1 MISTPSQ
8 RSTRAG
14 AGALFLTLFALVWNA
29 MVWGLLMPEKGAP
42 MLFKAVFVIAG
53 LLVTLGAVLS
63 WRDRLRGGGVSLRLE
78 QDPVPH
84 GVPTTAYFTL
94 RKPLALQVWTL
105 DVVLDTAKGPQS
117 GFGRVWEGS
126 FPATTVPSVVA
137 GQIVVQEVKVDFTL
151 PADVPSTQ
159 DKDFR
164 ATLVLKGDG
173 LSWRFNIQT
182 RPGTASELTFH
193 SDARAWGSAPIESPR
208 EPLDMKQ
215 PPGERL
221 ARLVWVRRVVQLL
234 AWAVF
239 AWFAWDF
246 AQPILREVPAIGR
259 FVAQQWPLGRSSAGD
274 GAPARGAERAQE
286 PVSVQADTEA
296 FPITITNWLTDG
308 WRYRAHLQATANVEQ
323 GNLRVRV
330 QRLQLMPVN
339 ACKGAGDC
347 RIKGV
352 GLLVSH
358 DAGANFRV
366 LAQSEILP
374 WSLDL
379 ADVRRAERRDG
390 EWVLK
395 LPEALPG
402 GDVRLK
408 LVVQAERT
416 DPQTGQLGSS
426 WVYPSNGNHLALRM
440 ALAKAAGS
448 RLVESES
455 PCERL
460 DLLPAMV
467 RAGCDERLADWL
479 DSGQTLDQA
488 LLDAALVE
496 AVLHFNEASVPRLLR
511 AGASPNAK
519 DPGKPSHTAL
529 AWAAAGNQTGTMR
542 ALVQAGADVH
552 HRAVS
557 EDEQII
563 TPLTLALKRDA
574 ADAVAYL
581 LDAGA
586 SLHNQKLNGW
596 TVMHIAA
603 FEGATDSLGVLV
615 AAGGDVNVKARG
627 YREQTAFHTALQY
640 APQNTIE
647 AMLALGGDTSITDDQ
662 GENACGW
669 AKFFRRSPGIQAL
682 VCRA

>member
-1 MISTPSQ
+1 
-8 RSTRAG
+8 
-14 AGALFLTLFALVWNA
+14 

-42 MLFKAVFVIAG
+42 TLFKAVFVIAG
-53 LLVTLGAVLS
+53 LLVSLGAVIS
-63 WRDRLRGGGVSLRLE
+63 WRDRLRGGGASLRLE

-94 RKPLALQVWTL
+94 RKPLALEVWTL

-126 FPATTVPSVVA
+126 FPATTVPSVIA

-151 PADVPSTQ
+151 PADLPSTQ

-208 EPLDMKQ
+208 EPLDVKQ
-215 PPGERL
+215 GASDRL
-221 ARLVWVRRVVQLL
+221 GRLVWVRRVVQLL

-239 AWFAWDF
+239 AWFAWDV
-246 AQPILREVPAIGR
+246 AQPILREVPAISR
-259 FVAQQWPLGRSSAGD
+259 FVAQQWPLGRSSAGHGD
-274 GAPARGAERAQE
+274 GAPAQGSERAQKSI
-286 PVSVQADTEA
+286 SVQADTEA

-308 WRYRAHLQATANVEQ
+308 WRYRAHLQATAKVEQ
-323 GNLRVRV
+323 GSLRVRI
-330 QRLQLMPVN
+330 QRLRLMPVN

-347 RIKGV
+347 RITGV

-358 DAGANFRV
+358 DAGGSFRT
-366 LAQSEILP
+366 LAQSENLP
-374 WSLDL
+374 WPLDL
-379 ADVRRAERRDG
+379 AEARKAERREG
-390 EWVLK
+390 EWMLK
-395 LPEALPG
+395 LPEALPE

-416 DPQTGQLGSS
+416 DPKTGKLGAS
-426 WVYPSNGNHLALRM
+426 WVYPSNGNHLALRL
-440 ALAKAAGS
+440 ALAKASGS
-448 RLVESES
+448 RLGASEN
-455 PCERL
+455 PCEGL
-460 DLLPAMV
+460 ESLQAVV
-467 RAGCDERLADWL
+467 RAGCGERLADLL
-479 DSGQTLDQA
+479 DSRQTLDQA
-488 LLDAALVE
+488 SLDAALVD
-496 AVLHFNEASVPRLLR
+496 AVVHFNEAAVPRLLQ

-519 DPGKPSHTAL
+519 DPGKPSHTPL
-529 AWAAAGNQTGTMR
+529 VWAAAGNQTDTME

-586 SLHNQKLNGW
+586 SLHNKKLNGW

-615 AAGGDVNVKARG
+615 AAGGDVNEKARG
-627 YREQTAFHTALQY
+627 YRQQTAFHTALQY
-640 APQNTIE
+640 APQTTIE
-647 AMLALGGDTSITDDQ
+647 AMLRAGADISITDDQ
-662 GENACGW
+662 GEDACGW
-669 AKFFRRSPGIQAL
+669 AKFFRRSDAIQGL
-682 VCRA
+682 VCRS